1 MNEAWERARAL
12 AAVSSRRVPA
22 EIRGALLRWLKDD
35 ARSDYE
41 TDRLHYG
48 ADLWRGKCERAIWYG
63 LHGTPRDPETLGSQL
78 RYKGGRI
85 FEAAIGSALL
95 HAGLEVR
102 AQVAVRPLRPSAWA
116 WAPGHAD
123 LVVVPWRKLIEVKA
137 PRAAFFYQARGD
149 HRMLVREAHRWQAS
163 AYFHELR
170 RRGEVDTA
178 SFLFLDREGSNEP
191 IEVELDEE
199 LLVPLDAIVAEEER
213 KARLVTL
220 TEPPDRVRGS
230 IVIEVL
236 KGGRA
241 TRQTPAPERVVRA
254 TAHLSWQCSYCPFRS
269 SCQPDP
275 DERPLELTQELR
287 ARAVEEA
294 ERRWAAGAKR
304 VRLTA
309 GDDTEAGAP
318 WLLRSDGQRR

>member
-1 MNEAWERARAL
+1 MNEAWERARAI
-12 AAVSSRRVPA
+12 AAASSRRVPD
-22 EIRGALLRWLKDD
+22 EIRESLLRWLKRD
-35 ARSDYE
+35 ATSDYE

-63 LHGTPRDPETLGSQL
+63 IHGAPRDPETLGSQL

-95 HAGLEVR
+95 QAGLEVR
-102 AQVAVRPLRPSAWA
+102 TQVAVRPLRPSAWA

-170 RRGEVDTA
+170 RRGEVDKA

-191 IEVELDEE
+191 VEVELDEG
-199 LLVPLDAIVAEEER
+199 LLVPLDQVVAEEER
-213 KARLVTL
+213 KACLVSL
-220 TEPPDRVRGS
+220 AEPPARVRGS
-230 IVIEVL
+230 VVLEVL

-241 TRQTPAPERVVRA
+241 TQQNPEPERVVRA
-254 TAHLSWQCSYCPFRS
+254 TARLSWQCGSCPFRS
-269 SCQPDP
+269 TCQPGP
-275 DERPLELTQELR
+275 AERPLELTQELR
-287 ARAVEEA
+287 ARAIDEA
-294 ERRWAAGAKR
+294 ERRWATGAKR
-304 VRLTA
+304 VCLTFGED
-309 GDDTEAGAP
+309 GDAETPAQTGAEEE
-318 WLLRSDGQRR
+318 D